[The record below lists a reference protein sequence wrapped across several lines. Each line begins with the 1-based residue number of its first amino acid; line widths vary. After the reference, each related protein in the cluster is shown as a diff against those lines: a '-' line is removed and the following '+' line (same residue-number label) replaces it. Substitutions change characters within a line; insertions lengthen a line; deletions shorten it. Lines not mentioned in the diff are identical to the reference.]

1 MTDRET
7 NQPVAWRTTTTDGRH
22 THFTENGRIA
32 EQWSESGF
40 DVTPLFISAET
51 PSPAS
56 HLVGRDT
63 PEYAAAEAA
72 FTEYFVRNY
81 PGPDTIIF
89 DPKWHAPKLFAAAVK
104 AMEAYNG
111 R

>member
-1 MTDRET
+1 MTDT
-7 NQPVAWRTTTTDGRH
+7 PKNIVARG
-22 THFTENGRIA
+22 
-32 EQWSESGF
+32 
-40 DVTPLFISAET
+40 
-51 PSPAS
+51 
-56 HLVGRDT
+56 T

-89 DPKWHAPKLFAAAVK
+89 DPRWHAPKLFAAAVQ
-104 AMEAYNG
+104 AVREA